1 MDAFSKLTSH
11 YILYEKPLN
20 ETMRLLLR
28 LDALFTRY
36 SQLSADNHPITL
48 DEKLSVLLRLIAIT
62 DRADLK
68 SKLTQLVHQLILRLQ
83 QWQKHKDAHQAPILE
98 ALQQA
103 QHCLAYFDQTR
114 DKIGHHLREHFFVK
128 QLLAQFNHPGG
139 LTNFSLP
146 IYALWQQQILEQKGH
161 DIHDWMKEF
170 NPLKSCIE
178 LLLKF
183 IRQNSDCK
191 TAWVD
196 NGFYQ
201 QPIDTKKTI
210 QIFQVKVPIAFN
222 VYPNISV
229 GRHHVSIHFHHVPQ
243 AGFDMSEPYAKPFE
257 CQLCFCD
264 L

>member
-1 MDAFSKLTSH
+1 MDTCSKLTSH

-36 SQLSADNHPITL
+36 EALKAGKYAITL
-48 DEKLSVLLRLIAIT
+48 DEQLGILMRLIAVT

-68 SKLTQLVHQLILRLQ
+68 SKLTQLVHQLIHRLQ
-83 QWQKHKDAHQAPILE
+83 QWQKHKEANQEPITE
-98 ALQQA
+98 ALKQSQE
-103 QHCLAYFDQTR
+103 CLTYFDQTR
-114 DKIGHHLREHFFVK
+114 DKIGHHLREQFFIK
-128 QLLAQFNHPGG
+128 QLLPQFNHPGG
-139 LTNFSLP
+139 LTDFTLP
-146 IYALWQQQILEQKGH
+146 IYALWQRQIFEQKCH

-170 NPLKSCIE
+170 QTLQTCIE

-183 IRQNSDCK
+183 IRQNSDCQ
-191 TAWVD
+191 TVWVA

-201 QPIDTKKTI
+201 QPMDAKKNI
-210 QIFQVKVPIAFN
+210 QLFQVKVPTAFN
-222 VYPNISV
+222 VYPNVSV

-243 AGFDMSEPYAKPFE
+243 AGFDMSEPYPKPFE